1 MTDRLLSEYETMMNV
16 GLGAQ
21 ALWAFA
27 AGYHEQERAGSDAL
41 SLWHVVTVLPL
52 VFHSVGRR
60 TINRRHAS
68 SGLRSVLARDAN
80 NDVAQN
86 EVVFDLTRRIRAMQ
100 PRTMRSLNCA
110 VAWGL
115 VAIDKGAFFPAKGF
129 RMPRSSQEGKDI
141 LKAAHKLGRWA
152 GEMTT
157 FEYLT
162 ILGVDVVP

>member
-1 MTDRLLSEYETMMNV
+1 MSVRLLSEYETMMNV

-27 AGYHEQERAGSDAL
+27 AGYHREERAGTDAL

-60 TINRRHAS
+60 TISRRRAS
-68 SGLRSVLARDAN
+68 SGLRSVLARDPD

-86 EVVFDLTRRIRAMQ
+86 EVIFDFTRRIRAMQ

-115 VAIDKGAFFPAKGF
+115 VTIDNGAFFPARTF
-129 RMPRSSQEGKDI
+129 RMPPSSEEGKDI
-141 LKAAHKLGRWA
+141 LKAAHKLGIWA
-152 GEMTT
+152 GELAT

-162 ILGVDVVP
+162 ILGVDVAP